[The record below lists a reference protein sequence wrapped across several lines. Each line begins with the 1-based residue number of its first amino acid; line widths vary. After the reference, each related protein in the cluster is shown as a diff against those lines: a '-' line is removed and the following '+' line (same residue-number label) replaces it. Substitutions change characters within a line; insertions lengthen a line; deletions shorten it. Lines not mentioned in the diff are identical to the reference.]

1 MYVSTDAQA
10 FWDVPVYAEHTFV
23 RANRVD
29 ARFVDHKRVLA
40 VEMSCHWLDNRV
52 RKDTEKTE
60 KYEPLR

>member
-40 VEMSCHWLDNRV
+40 VEMSCPRLDNRA
-52 RKDTEKTE
+52 RQG
-60 KYEPLR
+60 Y